1 MSSIY
6 PMPQRKSSRKKTSD
20 LKSKI
25 ILVTL
30 SVITIAIVLFSYAV
44 YSTKLSYNSKA
55 APMESPDE
63 VVSGY
68 PARYEDWPF
77 LVELVDKRKIDIN
90 NPKSAITNRTEAHI
104 CGGSL
109 LSSKWVITARHCF
122 LNTGIGKENLAII
135 FFRNNFSNASVALV
149 SEIFMYIDPNI
160 SDETDLTLIELK
172 NTIEV
177 VETVSL
183 TDTFEYPKFTGNIV
197 SVNPTDVT
205 IAGWGRSY
213 QSIKYLPANP
223 NETVLTTISPVF
235 NDNIYAQDTINQSG
249 ACAGDSGGPLITY
262 QKNKR
267 VLVGITS
274 GVLDGCGNSTHFVNL
289 TKYISWIKSITGI
302 DKSQGS
308 FIGNPIPKPVF
319 RKPTIVKDRWYL
331 DK

>member
-1 MSSIY
+1 
-6 PMPQRKSSRKKTSD
+6 MPQRKSSRKKTSD

-109 LSSKWVITARHCF
+109 LNNKWVITARHCF
-122 LNTGIGKENLAII
+122 LSAGIEKNDLAII
-135 FFRNNFSNASVALV
+135 FYKGDFSNASIALI
-149 SEIFMYIDPNI
+149 SEFFTYIDPNI
-160 SDETDLTLIELK
+160 SQETDLALIELK
-172 NTIEV
+172 NTIEG
-177 VETVSL
+177 VETISL
-183 TDTFEYPKFTGNIV
+183 TDDFDYPTFTGNPV
-197 SVNPTDVT
+197 SLNPTDVT
-205 IAGWGRSY
+205 MAGWGRNY
-213 QSIKYLPANP
+213 QSIKRLPANP
-223 NETVLTTISPVF
+223 NETVLTTTTPVF
-235 NDNIYAQDTINQSG
+235 NDNIYAYDPLNESG
-249 ACAGDSGGPLITY
+249 ACAGDSGGPLIAY
-262 QKNKR
+262 QDGKR

-274 GVLDGCGNSTHFVNL
+274 GILDGCGKLTHFVRL
-289 TKYISWIKSITGI
+289 TKYISWITTIMKIEKIS
-302 DKSQGS
+302 GS
-308 FIGNPIPKPVF
+308 FVGNPIPKPVY
-319 RKPTIVKDRWYL
+319 RRPSIVKDRWWL
-331 DK
+331 PEK